1 MGCLCEA
8 RKESSA
14 DLQYNLNEFCR
25 CSLEGVLIRACQ
37 TASGVETRRWAATVS
52 DFLPVLSKRSELAE
66 TLWRFRGAFVGV
78 AAFSALINLLMLTG
92 PLFMLQVYDRVLPSR
107 SVPTLVALIL
117 LMAALYAFQAV
128 LEGTRGRLLVRLGYY
143 LDEALSSRLYNA
155 VVRLPLKLKTGGHES
170 QPVHDV
176 DHIRG
181 FFSCGGPSA
190 LADLP
195 WVPVYLAVCFVFHP
209 LIGVAALVGGVVLA
223 AIALCAELYTRAPSK
238 AAAGHQALRNTLL
251 EASRRNAEVVGAMG
265 MGKRLGAR
273 WAEANASHLS
283 AQRQASDI
291 SGGLGALSRA
301 LRMLL
306 QSLVLGLGAYLVIYQ
321 EATAGVIIASSI
333 LVSRALAPV
342 ETAVGNWKAFVA
354 ARQGWSRLSK
364 LLEMLPVEEAALL
377 LPRPRCDLKV
387 ENVSAVPPGEQ
398 RSVLSGVSFDL
409 VSGDG
414 LGIIGPSASG
424 KSSLARLLVG
434 VWQPARGKIR
444 LDGAALDQW
453 VSDELG
459 KHIGYLPQ
467 SIELFAGTVQ
477 ENISRFDGDASS
489 EKVIA
494 AAQAA
499 GAHNL
504 IVSLPKGYETQIGE
518 SGASLS
524 AGQRQRVALA
534 RALYG
539 DPFFVVL
546 DEPNSNLDEE
556 GERALTSAIAG
567 VRRRGGIVV
576 VIAHR
581 PSALAA
587 VDQVLVLSAG
597 QKVRFG
603 PKDDVL
609 RAVIRPLAAE

>member
-1 MGCLCEA
+1 M
-8 RKESSA
+8 
-14 DLQYNLNEFCR
+14 
-25 CSLEGVLIRACQ
+25 
-37 TASGVETRRWAATVS
+37 S
-52 DFLPVLSKRSELAE
+52 DTSPKLSKRSELAE
-66 TLWRFRGAFVGV
+66 TLWRFRSAFVGV

-143 LDEALSSRLYNA
+143 LDEALSPRLYNA
-155 VVRLPLKLKTGGHES
+155 VVRLPLKLKAGGYKS
-170 QPVHDV
+170 QPMQDV

-181 FFSCGGPSA
+181 FFSSGGPSA

-209 LIGVAALVGGVVLA
+209 LIGIAALLGGVLLSV
-223 AIALCAELYTRAPSK
+223 IAFCVEFYTRAPTK
-238 AAAGHQALRNTLL
+238 AAAAHQARRNSLL

-265 MGKRLGAR
+265 MGKKLGAR

-283 AQRQASDI
+283 AQRQASDV

-354 ARQGWSRLSK
+354 ARQGWTRLSK
-364 LLEMLPVEEAALL
+364 LLELLPAEEAALL
-377 LPRPRCDLKV
+377 LPQPRCDLKV

-398 RSVLSGVSFDL
+398 RPVLSGVSFEL
-409 VSGDG
+409 TSGDG

-467 SIELFAGTVQ
+467 SIELFAGTVL
-477 ENISRFDGDASS
+477 ENISRFEAEPNS

-504 IVSLPKGYETQIGE
+504 IVSLPQGYETWIGE

-587 VDQVLVLSAG
+587 SIKCSCFRGGRQQA
-597 QKVRFG
+597 FG
-603 PKDDVL
+603 PKDD
-609 RAVIRPLAAE
+609 RAPGPVKPSRHRQPAHPRGS